1 MLNVLSEIIE
11 NGNYLSPTTLRTISI
26 REMNMSDDGRDI
38 NIHYGLFNSEIK
50 PKPVFQNAGFREDT
64 DLDDVFFDMSKEGC
78 EMGLRLEVEN
88 QRFHNERRKQGA
100 YTPRI
105 ENLEVLDR

>member
-1 MLNVLSEIIE
+1 MLSVLSEIIE
-11 NGNYLSPTTLRTISI
+11 NGNYISPTTLRTISI

-50 PKPVFQNAGFREDT
+50 PNPVFQNAGFREDI
-64 DLDDVFFDMSKEGC
+64 DLDDVFFDMSKEWG

-88 QRFHNERRKQGA
+88 QRFQNGRRKQREHM
-100 YTPRI
+100 PRI
-105 ENLEVLDR
+105 DNLEVLDQ